1 MANTKKELI
10 KTAEDLLEDIF
21 DNYDNYSTQDKQKV
35 QNLMN
40 QMATLNLALDSYD
53 KPKKA
58 EKTKSLWEKFKEAVG
73 KFFGKN

>member
-35 QNLMN
+35 QSLMN
-40 QMATLNLALDSYD
+40 SMANLNLSLDSYD

-58 EKTKSLWEKFKEAVG
+58 EKSKGLWEKFKDAVG
-73 KFFGKN
+73 KFFGEN

>member
-10 KTAEDLLEDIF
+10 KMAEDLLEDIF

-40 QMATLNLALDSYD
+40 NMANLNLALDSYD